1 MSRFD
6 RYMLSQ
12 LLAVFGFFSLI
23 LVAVYWVNRAVAL
36 FDQIIGSGQTALV
49 FFELSA
55 LSLPNVIRIVL
66 PLSAFAAAVFVT
78 NRLSSESELV
88 VMQATGFSP
97 FRLARPVLFFGL
109 VVALILSLLAHWLV
123 PASRARFT
131 ERSTEIEESV
141 SARFLTEGRFLHP
154 SDGITFYIRDISSSG
169 ELRDV
174 FLSDNRQADELTFY
188 TAKRA
193 LFARGPE
200 GPLLIMLDGMAQIQ
214 DKRTQRLSVM
224 RFDDFTYDV
233 GALMR
238 DDRRIYT
245 DVRSV
250 PTRDLISPTPE
261 LIATLRTPDPVAP
274 FRELQSRLSAPLLAP
289 VAAMIGFAALLLGAF
304 SRFGLWRQVLAAILL
319 LVVVQ
324 FLDNAFTN
332 LAVRN
337 AAYWPAYYAAP
348 LIGAVIATVMLWW
361 AGRSRRIRAATPPLR
376 GNEVPA

>member
-1 MSRFD
+1 
-6 RYMLSQ
+6 MLSQ